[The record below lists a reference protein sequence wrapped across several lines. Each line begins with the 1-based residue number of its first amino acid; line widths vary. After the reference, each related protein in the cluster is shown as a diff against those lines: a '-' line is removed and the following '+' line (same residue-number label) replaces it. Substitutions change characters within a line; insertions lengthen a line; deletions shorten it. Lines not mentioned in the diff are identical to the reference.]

1 MGANPLLGADLL
13 YAPQGL
19 APRIAGLWAIA
30 SPAEAAGMVGTI
42 YPDHA
47 KTAARFIVRVLV
59 RGGAPETLAP
69 EVNVFRQDFQSLH
82 RVR

>member
-1 MGANPLLGADLL
+1 
-13 YAPQGL
+13 
-19 APRIAGLWAIA
+19 
-30 SPAEAAGMVGTI
+30 MVRTI

-59 RGGAPETLAP
+59 RDGAPETLMP